1 MADQIEEVKRKLDI
15 VEVVS
20 SYFTIQKSGKNY
32 KAVCPFH
39 SEKTPSFMVSP
50 QLQIFKCFG
59 CGEGGDVIS
68 FYGKMEGVSFGEALK
83 EMAKRA
89 GVQLISRKESPEEQ
103 RKEKLL
109 ELNRLAA
116 DYYHF
121 LLTDHKIGSKAKEF
135 LKSRGVKDQT
145 IEDFEIGYA
154 PSSWDSLGRYLLK
167 KGYSLTELFQS
178 GLAVRKE
185 GGRGYFDFFRGR
197 VMYPLR
203 SSLGKVAGFAGRTI
217 GNEEPKYINT
227 VETPIF
233 EKGRYLFNL
242 DLGKTEIKKKRE
254 AILVEGEMDAI
265 LLFQEGIKNVI
276 ATKGTA
282 LSTSQIV
289 TMSKFA
295 KRLIICF
302 DRDAAGLEA
311 TKKGLFLALG
321 AGLEVAAV
329 LLPEGK
335 DPDEAVL
342 ADRAGFEK
350 LISSAPPL
358 FDFYLSSALSRFDPK
373 TPAGKKAISA
383 EILPVVKSLA
393 NEVEKAA
400 YLSRLAEAIE
410 IEEDVL
416 WRQFEKEEPL
426 EEAGSASAA
435 PLSPKASASKKE
447 LYLTA
452 LLFAL
457 PPERVRAAARQIAEG
472 DIIDPRLTIVISS
485 LRDYLKS
492 IKRFRLENF
501 SVKLDES
508 SREALQEAALAPFLG
523 DLRPDQLEEEF
534 GYAAKSVKLV
544 RLQKERKGL
553 VARIR
558 GAEKVKDAP
567 GIRRS
572 EKELLKLNEKIELVR
587 NQNGRSPET
596 T

>member
-1 MADQIEEVKRKLDI
+1 MPLDQIEEVKHKLDI

-20 SYFTIQKSGKNY
+20 SYFPIQKSGKNY

-59 CGEGGDVIS
+59 CGEGGDVIA

-89 GVQLISRKESPEEQ
+89 GIKLLSRKESPQEQ
-103 RKEKLL
+103 QKEKLL

-116 DYYHF
+116 DYFHF
-121 LLTDHKIGSKAKEF
+121 LLTDHKIGSAAMDF
-135 LKSRGVKDQT
+135 LKQRGLKKET
-145 IEDFEIGYA
+145 IEDFGLGYA

-167 KGYSLTELFQS
+167 KGYSLTELFQA

-203 SSLGKVAGFAGRTI
+203 SSLGKVIGFAGRAL
-217 GNEEPKYINT
+217 GDDQPKYINT
-227 VETPIF
+227 VDTPAF
-233 EKGRYLFNL
+233 EKGKFLFNL
-242 DLGKTEIKKKRE
+242 DLGKAEIKKKRE

-265 LLFQEGIKNVI
+265 LLFQEGVKNVI

-311 TKKGLFLALG
+311 TKKGLLLAQSG
-321 AGLEVAAV
+321 GLEVAAV

-335 DPDEAVL
+335 DPDEAIL
-342 ADRAGFEK
+342 ADPAGFK
-350 LISSAPPL
+350 KIIDSAPPL
-358 FDFYLSSALSRFDPK
+358 FDFYLESALSRFDSS
-373 TPAGKKAISA
+373 TPSGKKAVAA

-400 YLSRLAEAIE
+400 YLSRLAEKLR
-410 IEEDVL
+410 IEEGVL
-416 WRQFEKEEPL
+416 WRQLEKEEPL
-426 EEAGSASAA
+426 DSEVPPLTA
-435 PLSPKASASKKE
+435 PPPPQASASRKE
-447 LYLTA
+447 LYLIA

-457 PPERVRAAARQIAEG
+457 EPGQISSAVRRIADG
-472 DIIDPRLTIVISS
+472 DLTDPRLTVIVSA
-485 LRDYLKS
+485 LRSYLKS
-492 IKRFRLENF
+492 IKRFRLESF
-501 SVKLDES
+501 SVKLDEN
-508 SREALQEAALAPFLG
+508 SREAMQEAVLAPFIG
-523 DLRPDQLEEEF
+523 DFSPAQLEEEF
-534 GYAAKSVKLV
+534 GYAVRSVKLA
-544 RLQKERKGL
+544 RLQKERKETISR
-553 VARIR
+553 VRE
-558 GAEKVKDAP
+558 AEKGKDAA
-567 GIRRS
+567 GVRLQQ
-572 EKELLKLNEKIELVR
+572 KELLKLTAKIEFLQ
-587 NQNGRSPET
+587 NQNANTS
-596 T
+596 

>member
-1 MADQIEEVKRKLDI
+1 MPDQIEEIKRKLDI

-20 SYFTIQKSGKNY
+20 SYFPLQKSGKNY

-68 FYGKMEGVSFGEALK
+68 FYGKMEGVPFGDSLK

-89 GVQLISRKESPEEQ
+89 GVKLLSRKESPEEQ
-103 RKEKLL
+103 QKEKLS
-109 ELNRLAA
+109 EINRLAA
-116 DYYHF
+116 DYYHY

-135 LKSRGVKDQT
+135 LKRRGVQDQT
-145 IEDFEIGYA
+145 IEDFGIGYA
-154 PSSWDSLGRYLLK
+154 PSAWDNLGRYLLK
-167 KGYSLTELFQS
+167 KGYSLTDLLQG
-178 GLAVRKE
+178 GLVVRKE

-197 VMYPLR
+197 VMFPLR
-203 SSLGKVAGFAGRTI
+203 SSLGKVAGFAGRTL
-217 GNEEPKYINT
+217 GDDQPKYINT
-227 VETPIF
+227 VDTPVF

-289 TMSKFA
+289 AMAKFA
-295 KRLIICF
+295 KRLILCF

-311 TKKGLFLALG
+311 TKKGLLLALG

-335 DPDEAVL
+335 DPDEAVRG
-342 ADRAGFEK
+342 DRPGFEK
-350 LISSAPPL
+350 LINSAPPL
-358 FDFYLSSALSRFDPK
+358 FDFYLSSALARFDSK
-373 TPAGKKAISA
+373 TPAGKKAISD

-400 YLSRLAEAIE
+400 YLARLAEAIGV
-410 IEEDVL
+410 EESIL
-416 WRQFEKEEPL
+416 WRQLEKEEPL
-426 EEAGSASAA
+426 EEAGSTSVS
-435 PLSPKASASKKE
+435 PLSLPASASKKE
-447 LYLTA
+447 LYLIA
-452 LLFAL
+452 LLWAL
-457 PPERVRAAARQIAEG
+457 PPERISAAAKQIGEG
-472 DIIDPRLTIVISS
+472 DLTDPRLVAVVSA
-485 LRDYLKS
+485 LRDYLKR

-501 SVKLDES
+501 SAKLDES

-523 DLRPDQLEEEF
+523 DLLPAQLEEEF
-534 GYAAKSVKLV
+534 GFAVKSVKLV
-544 RLQKERKGL
+544 RLQKERKDL
-553 VARIR
+553 VAQIR
-558 GAEKVKDAP
+558 EMEKAQDAP
-567 GIRRS
+567 GIRRRQ
-572 EKELLKLNEKIELVR
+572 KELLKLNEKIEAIQINR
-587 NQNGRSPET
+587 GNT
-596 T
+596 

>member
-1 MADQIEEVKRKLDI
+1 MPDQIEEIKRKLDI

-20 SYFTIQKSGKNY
+20 SYFPLQKSGKNY

-68 FYGKMEGVSFGEALK
+68 FYGKMEGVPFGDSLK

-89 GVQLISRKESPEEQ
+89 GVKLLSRKESPEEQ
-103 RKEKLL
+103 QKEKLS
-109 ELNRLAA
+109 EINRLAA
-116 DYYHF
+116 DYYHY

-135 LKSRGVKDQT
+135 LKRRGVQDQT
-145 IEDFEIGYA
+145 IEDFGIGYA
-154 PSSWDSLGRYLLK
+154 PSAWDNLGRYLLK
-167 KGYSLTELFQS
+167 KGYSLTDLLQG
-178 GLAVRKE
+178 GLVVRKE

-197 VMYPLR
+197 VMFPLR
-203 SSLGKVAGFAGRTI
+203 SSLGKVAGFAGRTL
-217 GNEEPKYINT
+217 GDDQPKYINT
-227 VETPIF
+227 VDTPVF

-289 TMSKFA
+289 AMAKFA
-295 KRLIICF
+295 KRLILCF

-311 TKKGLFLALG
+311 TKKGLLLALG

-335 DPDEAVL
+335 DPDEAV
-342 ADRAGFEK
+342 RGNRPGFEE
-350 LISSAPPL
+350 LINSAPPL
-358 FDFYLSSALSRFDPK
+358 FDFYLSSALARFDSK
-373 TPAGKKAISA
+373 TPAGKKAISD

-400 YLSRLAEAIE
+400 YLARLAEAIGV
-410 IEEDVL
+410 EESIL
-416 WRQFEKEEPL
+416 WRQLEKEEPL
-426 EEAGSASAA
+426 EEAGSTSVS
-435 PLSPKASASKKE
+435 PLSLPASASKKE
-447 LYLTA
+447 LYLIA
-452 LLFAL
+452 LLWAL
-457 PPERVRAAARQIAEG
+457 PPERILAAAKQIGEG
-472 DIIDPRLTIVISS
+472 DLTDPRLVAVVSA
-485 LRDYLKS
+485 LRDYLKR

-501 SVKLDES
+501 SAKLDES

-523 DLRPDQLEEEF
+523 DLLPAQLEEEF
-534 GYAAKSVKLV
+534 GFAVKSVKLV
-544 RLQKERKGL
+544 RLQKERKDL
-553 VARIR
+553 VAQIR
-558 GAEKVKDAP
+558 EMEKAQDAP
-567 GIRRS
+567 GIRRRQ
-572 EKELLKLNEKIELVR
+572 KELLKLNEKIEAIQINR
-587 NQNGRSPET
+587 GNT
-596 T
+596 

>member
-20 SYFTIQKSGKNY
+20 SYFPIQKSGKNY

-59 CGEGGDVIS
+59 CGEGGDVIA

-89 GVQLISRKESPEEQ
+89 GVKLLSRKESPQEQ
-103 RKEKLL
+103 QKEKLL

-116 DYYHF
+116 DYFHF
-121 LLTDHKIGSKAKEF
+121 LLTDHKIGSTAMGF
-135 LKSRGVKDQT
+135 LKQRGLKKET
-145 IEDFEIGYA
+145 IEEFGLGYA

-167 KGYSLTELFQS
+167 KGYSLTEILQA

-203 SSLGKVAGFAGRTI
+203 SSLGKVIGFAGRTL
-217 GNEEPKYINT
+217 GAEEPKYINT
-227 VETPIF
+227 VDTPVF
-233 EKGRYLFNL
+233 EKGHYLFNL
-242 DLGKTEIKKKRE
+242 DLGKAEIKKKRE

-265 LLFQEGIKNVI
+265 LLFQEGVKNVI

-311 TKKGLFLALG
+311 TKKGLLLAQSG
-321 AGLEVAAV
+321 GLEVAAV

-342 ADRAGFEK
+342 ADPAGFK
-350 LISSAPPL
+350 KMADSAPPL
-358 FDFYLSSALSRFDPK
+358 FDFYLESAFSRFDSS
-373 TPAGKKAISA
+373 TPSGKKAIAA

-400 YLSRLAEAIE
+400 YLSRLAEKLKL
-410 IEEDVL
+410 EESVL
-416 WRQFEKEEPL
+416 WRQLEKEESL
-426 EEAGSASAA
+426 EEAAA
-435 PLSPKASASKKE
+435 PAVSSPVRVSASKKD
-447 LYLTA
+447 LYLVA
-452 LLFAL
+452 LLLSL
-457 PPERVRAAARQIAEG
+457 PPERISSAVRRVADG
-472 DIIDPRLTIVISS
+472 DLIDPGLSGIISS
-485 LRDYLKS
+485 LREYLKS
-492 IKRFRLENF
+492 VKRFRLENF
-501 SVKLDES
+501 SAKLDENARKS
-508 SREALQEAALAPFLG
+508 LQDAVLAPFLG
-523 DLRPDQLEEEF
+523 DLNPAQLEEEF
-534 GYAAKSVKLV
+534 GHAIRGVKNARLSRERKVLV
-544 RLQKERKGL
+544 ARVREADKGKNALEVRRLQKE
-553 VARIR
+553 I
-558 GAEKVKDAP
+558 
-567 GIRRS
+567 
-572 EKELLKLNEKIELVR
+572 LKLTEKIESL
-587 NQNGRSPET
+587 
-596 T
+596 